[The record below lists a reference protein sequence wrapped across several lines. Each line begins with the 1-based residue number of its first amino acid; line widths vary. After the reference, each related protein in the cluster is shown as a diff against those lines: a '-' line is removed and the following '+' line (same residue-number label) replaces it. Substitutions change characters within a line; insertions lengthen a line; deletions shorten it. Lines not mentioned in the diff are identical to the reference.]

1 MTNNCKHVN
10 QHKVS
15 TRESNTENNL
25 CYVSYNTSFG
35 LYQGYKERR
44 LTISASLAFRL
55 RDSLIIWLTTGIYNS
70 KAHIRLLN
78 QHVIWNKNYKNRHK
92 VQQSHVLLHIC
103 TDTAHILVSILH
115 GGGIESRVQIV
126 KVDELK
132 HYNRILDQDLGLSSI
147 QVIIL
152 KCFFFFF

>member
-1 MTNNCKHVN
+1 MVNNCKHVN

-15 TRESNTENNL
+15 TRVSNTENNL
-25 CYVSYNTSFG
+25 HYASYNTSLE
-35 LYQGYKERR
+35 LYLGYKERR

-70 KAHIRLLN
+70 KSHIRLLN